1 MGKPRFGERRPNL
14 TRCHRWPSISRSG
27 REIGLLYVS
36 THWSPRLLLTPFCA
50 RSQRGDWGDG
60 GHSTLKHVP
69 HSFALMLHVNL
80 LQTETSRQY
89 HITLGESCWFSSTFR
104 RDLLRNVYAITKL
117 ITHSQKRVFVPRACL
132 FVLLRTSFVVASKVG
147 TLLPLYMRIRP
158 SSLTTER
165 RYSNN
170 YNTENRCSPIVRIRF
185 SVAF

>member
-50 RSQRGDWGDG
+50 RSQLGDGG

-89 HITLGESCWFSSTFR
+89 HITLCGRGILLIFQYLPSSSSTECVCNYKIDNSFSKTGLCTACMPFCSPSNFLCWCKQS
-104 RDLLRNVYAITKL
+104 RD
-117 ITHSQKRVFVPRACL
+117 S
-132 FVLLRTSFVVASKVG
+132 S
-147 TLLPLYMRIRP
+147 
-158 SSLTTER
+158 SSLH
-165 RYSNN
+165 
-170 YNTENRCSPIVRIRF
+170 ENSTFQFDNRKAVF
-185 SVAF
+185 QQL